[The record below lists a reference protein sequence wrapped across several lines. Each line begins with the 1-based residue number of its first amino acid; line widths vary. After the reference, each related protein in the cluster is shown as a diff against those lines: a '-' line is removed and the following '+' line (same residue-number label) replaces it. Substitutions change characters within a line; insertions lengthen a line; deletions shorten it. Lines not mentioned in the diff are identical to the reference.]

1 MGKYK
6 LTVGY
11 VKDIETEDNATVEIE
26 SVLYYV
32 TINKLDYQ
40 KRIFAPG
47 YIHVKLLLS
56 TSKKTDGTG
65 GSSGTGGTSGGSGD
79 TASSAKFP
87 NFSALQEKF
96 SRQLVTLVYN
106 NGTEDLKVADNYF
119 VYKMKPIQEKS
130 STATSL
136 YVELFCYS
144 MDKLAT
150 IDKYCYAYT
159 ARKLGGEI
167 FTEGIKK
174 FILTP
179 NPAQLQGKVNL
190 QFLNYNK
197 DNTVEIRQPYL
208 VQYNESF
215 YDFLA
220 RSAIRCGEMLYFEGG
235 SLNLGMKP
243 DLEKASKDQSGVA
256 DSVDYEESVDH
267 VLDVEGCHYDFTMR
281 SSENDNRYVD
291 SPTSLLGEY
300 KSKDGPT
307 TTGKEEGLVK
317 ETTIFNYEK
326 GKKTVIVET
335 SFYNSDD
342 KEVVKLKG
350 EISKV
355 VTTTTITNSE
365 NEELWKLTET
375 VVYEYEKEKDTD
387 GNVAKDKDGS
397 TKYKKQDGKLVSTPK
412 TTKVLTGQGFKAVYN
427 QPEAN
432 DANFV
437 ELEKNGYTNF
447 SNESFDYRLMLL
459 NLFYT
464 VLNDTSLY
472 DIISDLAWSVAQ
484 TAKDAGVSMKKKNDQ
499 NNDKN
504 LTLDKDENSDQTDG
518 TTFNLFS
525 TLKSLISDSS
535 LTVNQKGNVVSL
547 LTAAFY
553 SKMRRAS
560 QTVSQ
565 LLVRLNYGA
574 DDQGLCLG
582 DVIKV
587 GGGFYI
593 VIKVE
598 LDESGNYIV
607 EAIPPLYKEVSSDK
621 IQKAIPC
628 PPLMP
633 EIPTVRTAEAQVAFV
648 EDNLDPNRFGRVR
661 VRYPWQ
667 PEDGDKSPWVRMATP
682 FATAGGGVTFRPCT
696 GDEVLLNYEDGNIER
711 PYIVGSLQSRYV
723 TDPWLPLPDR
733 VIRSKNGH
741 SITFNDKTDGVD
753 FLIGLSPAASFI
765 RSVIPL
771 YKPLI
776 TNQDMVDLTGGINI
790 TDRYGLYQINMSS
803 DKRSV
808 NIASPLGNV
817 SLNAFTG
824 ITISAPNGNVK
835 IEGKNVS
842 ISASNK
848 LSLISGTAAG
858 DHFVNPPDNVKSLG
872 SWAKWGL
879 GTMGEDVLNRTVG
892 KWLDLSFFR
901 TILEV
906 FTRPVDGTLK
916 IKSNS
921 YVMIEAGKGKAEAP
935 FENLEHPGREMV
947 KSFDRAGHTLG
958 DVFRSIDMLTSNA
971 DKICNNIKTA
981 YENVKASVTEYKNLT
996 DYNHLQ
1002 KLKFGEGQ
1010 DENDLIKKIFNKRNE
1025 KKFKIKDIIDVNSFD
1040 FDNIEE
1046 FQFHNG
1052 GGQNENQQNENQ
1064 QNENQQNENQQN
1076 GVQIV
1081 NQENAQG
1088 NLNRNVDGQ
1097 NQDIQKK
1104 RDDIVS
1110 GAQKVGVDLKAL
1122 FDAAKA
1128 WNEFTLSKVDKW
1140 DCYYS
1145 DNLETAIQNL
1155 DIYKPVGQ
1163 NKGLIGKINDGTVSD
1178 TFVFDND
1185 DHTISFAKEM
1195 TILRRKIVY
1204 KLINEIKDD
1213 DNFKKLIKLEA
1224 GGEPTFDD
1232 DNQWANFSK
1241 RIKPADNL
1249 DKNFLTIKNSF
1260 VKWAKNYF
1268 IDGYVNPWIDAI
1280 SITNRWRSAE
1290 KGRILLSDT
1299 PGATI
1304 HFNGGVLEQ
1313 KDNIAGVIS
1322 AYPIAL
1328 QKKVNS
1334 V

>member
-87 NFSALQEKF
+87 NFSALQENF

-190 QFLNYNK
+190 QFLNYTNN
-197 DNTVEIRQPYL
+197 DNIAEIRQPYL

-243 DLEKASKDQSGVA
+243 DLEKASDDQSGVA

-504 LTLDKDENSDQTDG
+504 LTLDKGENSDQTDG

-971 DKICNNIKTA
+971 DKICNNVKTA
-981 YENVKASVTEYKNLT
+981 YENVKASATKYKALPG
-996 DYNHLQ
+996 YNHLQ
-1002 KLKFGEGQ
+1002 KLKFGEGDN
-1010 DENDLIKKIFNKRNE
+1010 DELIQKIFGKRNE

-1064 QNENQQNENQQN
+1064 QNENQQN

-1088 NLNRNVDGQ
+1088 NLNRNVGGQ

-1145 DNLETAIQNL
+1145 DGLQTAIRGL
-1155 DIYKPVGQ
+1155 DIFMNNG
-1163 NKGLIGKINDGTVSD
+1163 NDGLIAKINAGTVSETTD
-1178 TFVFDND
+1178 LTN
-1185 DHTISFAKEM
+1185 FAREM

>member
-6 LTVGY
+6 LTVGSIS
-11 VKDIETEDNATVEIE
+11 DIKAEDNTVVAIG
-26 SVLYYV
+26 SVEYNV
-32 TINKLDYQ
+32 SIDKLDYQ

-47 YIHVKLLLS
+47 YIHVKLDLTKVS
-56 TSKKTDGTG
+56 KTDNSGGTD
-65 GSSGTGGTSGGSGD
+65 GSSGSGSSGD
-79 TASSAKFP
+79 TDSSSEFP
-87 NFSALQEKF
+87 SFSALQEKF

-106 NGTEDLKVADNYF
+106 NDTEDLKVAENYF
-119 VYKMKPIQEKS
+119 VYKMKPIQKKS
-130 STATSL
+130 SAATSL

-190 QFLNYNK
+190 QFLNYKNK

-243 DLEKASKDQSGVA
+243 DLEKASKDQAGVA

-300 KSKDGPT
+300 KPKDDPT
-307 TTGKEEGLVK
+307 TTSKVENGLVT
-317 ETTIFNYEK
+317 ETTIYNYEK

-335 SFYNSDD
+335 SYYNSDD
-342 KEVVKLKG
+342 KEVVKLNG

-387 GNVAKDKDGS
+387 DKVAKDTDGS
-397 TKYKKQDGKLVSTPK
+397 TKYKKQDGKHVSTSK

-437 ELEKNGYTNF
+437 ELKKNGYTNF
-447 SNESFDYRLMLL
+447 SDESFDYRLMLL

-553 SKMRRAS
+553 SKMRHAS

-981 YENVKASVTEYKNLT
+981 YENVKASVTKYKALPGYDN
-996 DYNHLQ
+996 LQ
-1002 KLKFGEGQ
+1002 KLKFGEGEG
-1010 DENDLIKKIFNKRNE
+1010 ENDLVKKIFNKRDE

-1040 FDNIEE
+1040 FDNIPA
-1046 FQFHNG
+1046 FMLHNG

-1064 QNENQQNENQQN
+1064 QNENQQD
-1076 GVQIV
+1076 GVQV
-1081 NQENAQG
+1081 RNQAHAQG
-1088 NLNRNVDGQ
+1088 GLNDNVGGQ

-1104 RDDIVS
+1104 RADIVS

-1128 WNEFTLSKVDKW
+1128 WNEFTLHKVDKW

-1145 DNLETAIQNL
+1145 DGLQTAIRGL
-1155 DIYKPVGQ
+1155 DIFMNG
-1163 NKGLIGKINDGTVSD
+1163 NEGLIAKINAGTVSE
-1178 TFVFDND
+1178 TTNL
-1185 DHTISFAKEM
+1185 TNFAREM

>member
-1 MGKYK
+1 MGNYK

-235 SLNLGMKP
+235 ALNLGMKP
-243 DLEKASKDQSGVA
+243 DLEKASTDQTSVA
-256 DSVDYEESVDH
+256 DTVDYEECVDH

-397 TKYKKQDGKLVSTPK
+397 TKYKKQDGKFVSTPK

-1064 QNENQQNENQQN
+1064 QNENQQN

-1088 NLNRNVDGQ
+1088 NLNRNVGGQ

-1145 DNLETAIQNL
+1145 DGLQTAIRGL
-1155 DIYKPVGQ
+1155 DIFMNNG
-1163 NKGLIGKINDGTVSD
+1163 NDGLIAKINAGTVSETTD
-1178 TFVFDND
+1178 LTN
-1185 DHTISFAKEM
+1185 FAREM

>member
-1 MGKYK
+1 MGNYK

-47 YIHVKLLLS
+47 YIHIKLLLS

-96 SRQLVTLVYN
+96 SRQLVTLVCN
-106 NGTEDLKVADNYF
+106 NGSEDLKVADNYF

-243 DLEKASKDQSGVA
+243 DLEKASDDQSGVA

-387 GNVAKDKDGS
+387 GNVAKDTDDSIKYTTKDS
-397 TKYKKQDGKLVSTPK
+397 KFVSTPK
-412 TTKVLTGQGFKAVYN
+412 TTKVLTGQEFKAVYN

-1064 QNENQQNENQQN
+1064 QNENQQN

-1088 NLNRNVDGQ
+1088 NLNRNVGGQ

-1145 DNLETAIQNL
+1145 DGLQTAIRGL
-1155 DIYKPVGQ
+1155 DIFMNNG
-1163 NKGLIGKINDGTVSD
+1163 NDGLIAKINAGTVSETTD
-1178 TFVFDND
+1178 LTN
-1185 DHTISFAKEM
+1185 FAREM

-1241 RIKPADNL
+1241 RIGPADNL
-1249 DKNFLTIKNSF
+1249 DKNFLKIKNPIA
-1260 VKWAKNYF
+1260 KWAKNF
-1268 IDGYVNPWIDAI
+1268 FMDGIANPWIDAI
-1280 SITNRWRSAE
+1280 SVTNRWRSAE

>member
-1 MGKYK
+1 MGNYK

-65 GSSGTGGTSGGSGD
+65 GSSGTGDTSGGSGD

-87 NFSALQEKF
+87 NFSALQENF

-235 SLNLGMKP
+235 ALNLGMKP
-243 DLEKASKDQSGVA
+243 DLEKASTDQTSVA
-256 DSVDYEESVDH
+256 DTVDYEECVDH
-267 VLDVEGCHYDFTMR
+267 VLDVEGCHYDFTKR

-291 SPTSLLGEY
+291 SPTPLLGEY
-300 KSKDGPT
+300 KSKDDTT
-307 TTGKEEGLVK
+307 TTGKVESGLVT
-317 ETTIFNYEK
+317 ETTIYNYEN

-335 SFYNSDD
+335 SYYKSDD

-350 EISKV
+350 EISKI

-1064 QNENQQNENQQN
+1064 QN

-1088 NLNRNVDGQ
+1088 NLNRNVGGQ

-1128 WNEFTLSKVDKW
+1128 WNEFTLHKVDKW

-1155 DIYKPVGQ
+1155 DIYKPLGQ

-1224 GGEPTFDD
+1224 GAEPDYANDTD
-1232 DNQWANFSK
+1232 WADFSK

>member
-1 MGKYK
+1 MGNYK
-6 LTVGY
+6 LTVGSIR
-11 VKDIETEDNATVEIE
+11 DIKAEDNTVVAIG
-26 SVLYYV
+26 SVEYNV
-32 TINKLDYQ
+32 SIDKLDYQ

-47 YIHVKLLLS
+47 YIHVKLDLTKVS
-56 TSKKTDGTG
+56 KTDNSGGTD
-65 GSSGTGGTSGGSGD
+65 GSSGSGSSGSSGD
-79 TASSAKFP
+79 TDSSSEFP
-87 NFSALQEKF
+87 SFSALQEKF

-235 SLNLGMKP
+235 ALNLGMKP
-243 DLEKASKDQSGVA
+243 DLEKASTDQTSVA
-256 DSVDYEESVDH
+256 DTVDYEECVDH
-267 VLDVEGCHYDFTMR
+267 VLDVEGCHYDFTKR

-291 SPTSLLGEY
+291 SPTPLLGEY
-300 KSKDGPT
+300 KSKDDTT
-307 TTGKEEGLVK
+307 TTGKVESGLVT
-317 ETTIFNYEK
+317 ETTIYNYEN

-335 SFYNSDD
+335 SYYKSDD

-753 FLIGLSPAASFI
+753 FLIGLSRI
-765 RSVIPL
+765 R
-771 YKPLI
+771 LI
-776 TNQDMVDLTGGINI
+776 CRQTNV
-790 TDRYGLYQINMSS
+790 R
-803 DKRSV
+803 
-808 NIASPLGNV
+808 
-817 SLNAFTG
+817 
-824 ITISAPNGNVK
+824 
-835 IEGKNVS
+835 
-842 ISASNK
+842 
-848 LSLISGTAAG
+848 
-858 DHFVNPPDNVKSLG
+858 
-872 SWAKWGL
+872 
-879 GTMGEDVLNRTVG
+879 
-892 KWLDLSFFR
+892 
-901 TILEV
+901 
-906 FTRPVDGTLK
+906 
-916 IKSNS
+916 
-921 YVMIEAGKGKAEAP
+921 
-935 FENLEHPGREMV
+935 
-947 KSFDRAGHTLG
+947 
-958 DVFRSIDMLTSNA
+958 
-971 DKICNNIKTA
+971 
-981 YENVKASVTEYKNLT
+981 
-996 DYNHLQ
+996 
-1002 KLKFGEGQ
+1002 
-1010 DENDLIKKIFNKRNE
+1010 
-1025 KKFKIKDIIDVNSFD
+1025 
-1040 FDNIEE
+1040 
-1046 FQFHNG
+1046 
-1052 GGQNENQQNENQ
+1052 
-1064 QNENQQNENQQN
+1064 
-1076 GVQIV
+1076 
-1081 NQENAQG
+1081 
-1088 NLNRNVDGQ
+1088 
-1097 NQDIQKK
+1097 
-1104 RDDIVS
+1104 
-1110 GAQKVGVDLKAL
+1110 
-1122 FDAAKA
+1122 
-1128 WNEFTLSKVDKW
+1128 
-1140 DCYYS
+1140 
-1145 DNLETAIQNL
+1145 
-1155 DIYKPVGQ
+1155 
-1163 NKGLIGKINDGTVSD
+1163 
-1178 TFVFDND
+1178 
-1185 DHTISFAKEM
+1185 
-1195 TILRRKIVY
+1195 
-1204 KLINEIKDD
+1204 
-1213 DNFKKLIKLEA
+1213 
-1224 GGEPTFDD
+1224 
-1232 DNQWANFSK
+1232 
-1241 RIKPADNL
+1241 
-1249 DKNFLTIKNSF
+1249 
-1260 VKWAKNYF
+1260 
-1268 IDGYVNPWIDAI
+1268 
-1280 SITNRWRSAE
+1280 
-1290 KGRILLSDT
+1290 
-1299 PGATI
+1299 
-1304 HFNGGVLEQ
+1304 
-1313 KDNIAGVIS
+1313 
-1322 AYPIAL
+1322 
-1328 QKKVNS
+1328 
-1334 V
+1334 

>member
-1 MGKYK
+1 MGNYK

-56 TSKKTDGTG
+56 TSKKTDGIG

-87 NFSALQEKF
+87 SFSALQEKF

-106 NGTEDLKVADNYF
+106 NDTEDLKVAENYF
-119 VYKMKPIQEKS
+119 VYKMKPIQKKS
-130 STATSL
+130 SAATSL

-848 LSLISGTAAG
+848 LSLTSGTAVG

-916 IKSNS
+916 IKSNT
-921 YVMIEAGKGKAEAP
+921 YVLIEAGKGKAQIP
-935 FENLEHPGREMV
+935 VDNLSHPRREKIKSGDKAGRI
-947 KSFDRAGHTLG
+947 LG
-958 DVFRSIDMLTSNA
+958 DLTRGIDIYTSKA
-971 DKICNNIKTA
+971 DKLCNDIKTA
-981 YENVKASVTEYKNLT
+981 YEKVKTSIIKYKNYQGL
-996 DYNHLQ
+996 DNNKQAIVYYNSLGDMM
-1002 KLKFGEGQ
+1002 LDNGANG
-1010 DENDLIKKIFNKRNE
+1010 LIKKVLENRDKS
-1025 KKFKIKDIIDVNSFD
+1025 IKDTIKDTDFGFD
-1040 FDNIEE
+1040 EIAALAYRV
-1046 FQFHNG
+1046 G
-1052 GGQNENQQNENQ
+1052 GPDAKFSTPEKGQNEDKDAYKERVA
-1064 QNENQQNENQQN
+1064 EER
-1076 GVQIV
+1076 
-1081 NQENAQG
+1081 ETF
-1088 NLNRNVDGQ
+1088 NRNKTH
-1097 NQDIQKK
+1097 DIDIKKK
-1104 RDDIVS
+1104 RDFIVS
-1110 GAQKVGVDLKAL
+1110 LARTVGNNLKAL
-1122 FDAAKA
+1122 FKAADAWK
-1128 WNEFTLSKVDKW
+1128 NFKLGKIEKL
-1140 DCYYS
+1140 DCYHS
-1145 DNLETAIQNL
+1145 DDLYESIRAL
-1155 DIYKPVGQ
+1155 DIYGNFIDNASQ
-1163 NKGLIGKINDGTVSD
+1163 GTVPENQS
-1178 TFVFDND
+1178 FDDFND
-1185 DHTISFAKEM
+1185 EM
-1195 TILRRKIVY
+1195 TKLRRKIVY
-1204 KLINEIKDD
+1204 KFLIEAKEKDD
-1213 DNFKKLIKLEA
+1213 YKKIFKIENIAEPNYEDDESWKTFADRIARVDDTFKKPNA
-1224 GGEPTFDD
+1224 
-1232 DNQWANFSK
+1232 A
-1241 RIKPADNL
+1241 A
-1249 DKNFLTIKNSF
+1249 
-1260 VKWAKNYF
+1260 KWARSYF
-1268 IDGYVNPWIDAI
+1268 MDGRANNWIDAV
-1280 SITNRWRSAE
+1280 SVTNRFRSAE

-1299 PGATI
+1299 T
-1304 HFNGGVLEQ
+1304 GVTLHIDKNQLAENHAII
-1313 KDNIAGVIS
+1313 DVITTDLS
-1322 AYPIAL
+1322 ETL
-1328 QKKVNS
+1328 KKKVNS
-1334 V
+1334 VK

>member
-1 MGKYK
+1 MGSYK
-6 LTVGY
+6 LTVGDVDGITTKTDGKKY
-11 VKDIETEDNATVEIE
+11 TFGEKDFNVSIETLT
-26 SVLYYV
+26 Y
-32 TINKLDYQ
+32 K
-40 KRIFAPG
+40 KKIFAPCEINAVLCLTAVDTG
-47 YIHVKLLLS
+47 SDIPTLS
-56 TSKKTDGTG
+56 QLQ
-65 GSSGTGGTSGGSGD
+65 D
-79 TASSAKFP
+79 T
-87 NFSALQEKF
+87 F
-96 SRQLVTLVYN
+96 SRKKVTLIDTTPNPEV
-106 NGTEDLKVADNYF
+106 TLAENYF
-119 VYKMKPIQEKS
+119 VYKMKPCRSRNSEGTVILK
-130 STATSL
+130 
-136 YVELFCYS
+136 VELSIFS
-144 MDKLAT
+144 MDKLIT
-150 IDKYCYAYT
+150 IDKYCNVFT
-159 ARKLGGEI
+159 AKRLGEDIFKGELN
-167 FTEGIKK
+167 K
-174 FILTP
+174 FWLDSK
-179 NPAQLQGKVNL
+179 NQLKGEVNMQML
-190 QFLNYNK
+190 AFKNQDTDK
-197 DNTVEIRQPYL
+197 MSEVRQPYL

-220 RSAIRCGEMLYFEGG
+220 RTAIRCGEMLYFEGG
-235 SLNLGMKP
+235 SLHLGMKP
-243 DLEKASKDQSGVA
+243 ALKASTDQSSKT
-256 DSVDYEESVDH
+256 DTIDYEDCVER
-267 VLDVEGCHYDFTMR
+267 VLAVQDRHYNFSDR
-281 SSENDNRYVD
+281 SSKNDNRYTD
-291 SPTSLLGEY
+291 SYSELVGNIKNTEDEFL
-300 KSKDGPT
+300 DDDT
-307 TTGKEEGLVK
+307 KEEKKRIKNKKKIINTVGSK
-317 ETTIFNYEK
+317 EK
-326 GKKTVIVET
+326 GKETETAEYEFERGKVTQTVET
-335 SFYNSDD
+335 TYYTASDAAP
-342 KEVVKLKG
+342 ENELKG
-350 EISKV
+350 QPIQKNITIS
-355 VTTTTITNSE
+355 VTDSGGN
-365 NEELWKLTET
+365 ELWKQTKT
-375 VVYEYEKEKDTD
+375 VTYTYTKENGHYKINSKKEFVCSEKESELTI
-387 GNVAKDKDGS
+387 
-397 TKYKKQDGKLVSTPK
+397 
-412 TTKVLTGQGFKAVYN
+412 TGQEVEGIYN

-437 ELEKNGYTNF
+437 ELEKDGYTNF

-459 NLFYT
+459 NLFYIA
-464 VLNDTSLY
+464 LNDTSLY
-472 DIISDLAWSVAQ
+472 DIISDMFWSVGQ
-484 TAKDAGVSMKKKNDQ
+484 TAKDAGVSLKKKNDM

-504 LTLDKDENSDQTDG
+504 LTLDKDKNPEQTTG

-525 TLKSLISDSS
+525 TLKSIIENKNLN
-535 LTVNQKGNVVSL
+535 VNKQGDIVSL
-547 LTAAFY
+547 LMADFY
-553 SKMRRAS
+553 AKMRR
-560 QTVSQ
+560 VSQ
-565 LLVRLNYGA
+565 SVSQMLVRLNYGA
-574 DDQGLCLG
+574 SDQGLCLG

-587 GGGFYI
+587 EGEFYV

-598 LDESGNYIV
+598 LDEKGNYIV
-607 EAIPPLYKEVSSDK
+607 EAIPPFYKKVSTDNTTISE
-621 IQKAIPC
+621 AIPC

-667 PEDGDKSPWVRMATP
+667 PGNGDKSPWVRMATP

-711 PYIVGSLQSRYV
+711 PYIVGSLQSKYV

-776 TNQDMVDLTGGINI
+776 TDQNMVDLTGGINI

-981 YENVKASVTEYKNLT
+981 YENVKASATKYKALPG
-996 DYNHLQ
+996 YNHLQ
-1002 KLKFGEGQ
+1002 KLKFGEGDN
-1010 DENDLIKKIFNKRNE
+1010 DELIQKIFGKRNE

-1040 FDNIEE
+1040 FDNIPA
-1046 FQFHNG
+1046 FTLHNG

-1064 QNENQQNENQQN
+1064 HD
-1076 GVQIV
+1076 GVQNV

-1088 NLNRNVDGQ
+1088 ELNRNVGGQ
-1097 NQDIQKK
+1097 NQDIQKI

-1145 DNLETAIQNL
+1145 DGLQTAIRGL
-1155 DIYKPVGQ
+1155 DIFMNNG
-1163 NKGLIGKINDGTVSD
+1163 NDGLIAKINAGTVSETTD
-1178 TFVFDND
+1178 LTN
-1185 DHTISFAKEM
+1185 FAREM
-1195 TILRRKIVY
+1195 TILHRKIVY
-1204 KLINEIKDD
+1204 KLINEIKTD
-1213 DNFKKLIKLEA
+1213 DNFKKLIKLEDGA
-1224 GGEPTFDD
+1224 EPDYTNDI
-1232 DNQWANFSK
+1232 QWANFSK